1 MLVVVSVALSPIAT
15 FSALQGLERA
25 RSDVTSIHERLTKSA
40 RSAAS
45 GEESVLASAEQVT
58 RALSNLP
65 AVRDG
70 SPACDSELS
79 EALFG
84 VTNFSNLAR
93 LNKKGVVVCSAV
105 ATAKGVSSAR
115 QPIFQ
120 QVRRSSKFLVS
131 GEIESAILSRPVIAG
146 MLPLFNSSGTFDG
159 ALVIVLDVKRLELLV
174 RSRDLANGAVLF
186 IYDANGHIL
195 AASNS
200 LIATALIAHS
210 AASARAGNLRE
221 TTDSRGESWTFAIAP
236 LRGGA
241 ITVAF
246 AMPQA
251 ALFDSTYLNVGA
263 DFLMPI
269 MMISFAWL
277 GVWFAAERVVTRWIL
292 YLRRLSAVYRR
303 GRYGIRPQLDGAPSE
318 FRSLGEGMAEMALS
332 IQDRD
337 RRLHDA
343 LEQKSILIR
352 EIHHRVKNN
361 LQIVMSLL
369 SLQAGQLRDTSARE
383 ALTQAQIRINAL
395 ALVHRILHDAEEL
408 ATIDLKQLLH
418 ELSLQIAEGMGHENA
433 SVRIQENVDSR
444 RVSGD
449 VAVPV
454 ALFVAEAL
462 TNIFKYAFAPGTDG
476 LIVMSLLPEATG
488 KLHLSIADNG
498 AGFDA
503 SVASS
508 GLGCRL
514 INTFGI
520 QMGGVSKICSE
531 KGKGTRVEL
540 VFDDPDCRQVA
551 SEAIG
556 INVSRPLAPNAS
568 SGANVIKM
576 ELFAV

>member
-1 MLVVVSVALSPIAT
+1 MLVVVSVALSPIAI

-25 RSDVTSIHERLTKSA
+25 RSDVTSIHERLIKSA

-45 GEESVLASAEQVT
+45 DEESVLTSAEQVT
-58 RALSNLP
+58 RALSNLS
-65 AVRDG
+65 AVRDVG
-70 SPACDSELS
+70 PACDSELG

-93 LNKKGVVVCSAV
+93 LDKKGVVVCSAV
-105 ATAKGVSSAR
+105 PTAKGVSSAQ

-131 GEIESAILSRPVIAG
+131 GEIESAVLSRPVIAG

-159 ALVIVLDVKRLELLV
+159 ALVIVLDVKRLEPLV
-174 RSRDLANGAVLF
+174 RSRDLADGAVLF

-195 AASNS
+195 AASDPV
-200 LIATALIAHS
+200 IANALVAHS
-210 AASARAGNLRE
+210 AASARAGILRE
-221 TTDSRGESWTFAIAP
+221 ATDSRGESWTFAAAP

-241 ITVAF
+241 MTVAF

-251 ALFDSTYLNVGA
+251 VLFGSTYFNVGA
-263 DFLMPI
+263 DLLMPI

-292 YLRRLSAVYRR
+292 YLRRFSAVYRR

-318 FRSLGEGMAEMALS
+318 FRSLGEGMAAMASS

-408 ATIDLKQLLH
+408 ATVDLKQLLH
-418 ELSLQIAEGMGHENA
+418 ELSLQIAEGMGHEND
-433 SVRIQENVDSR
+433 SVRIQENVVSR

-488 KLHLSIADNG
+488 KLRLSIVDDG
-498 AGFDA
+498 AGFDT

-520 QMGGVSKICSE
+520 QMGGISKVCSD

-540 VFDDPDCRQVA
+540 VFDDPDCR
-551 SEAIG
+551 
-556 INVSRPLAPNAS
+556 
-568 SGANVIKM
+568 
-576 ELFAV
+576 

>member
-1 MLVVVSVALSPIAT
+1 
-15 FSALQGLERA
+15 
-25 RSDVTSIHERLTKSA
+25 
-40 RSAAS
+40 
-45 GEESVLASAEQVT
+45 
-58 RALSNLP
+58 
-65 AVRDG
+65 
-70 SPACDSELS
+70 
-79 EALFG
+79 
-84 VTNFSNLAR
+84 
-93 LNKKGVVVCSAV
+93 
-105 ATAKGVSSAR
+105 
-115 QPIFQ
+115 
-120 QVRRSSKFLVS
+120 
-131 GEIESAILSRPVIAG
+131 
-146 MLPLFNSSGTFDG
+146 
-159 ALVIVLDVKRLELLV
+159 
-174 RSRDLANGAVLF
+174 
-186 IYDANGHIL
+186 
-195 AASNS
+195 
-200 LIATALIAHS
+200 
-210 AASARAGNLRE
+210 
-221 TTDSRGESWTFAIAP
+221 
-236 LRGGA
+236 
-241 ITVAF
+241 
-246 AMPQA
+246 
-251 ALFDSTYLNVGA
+251 
-263 DFLMPI
+263 MPI

-433 SVRIQENVDSR
+433 SVRIQENVASR

-503 SVASS
+503 SLASS

-540 VFDDPDCRQVA
+540 VFDDPDCR
-551 SEAIG
+551 
-556 INVSRPLAPNAS
+556 
-568 SGANVIKM
+568 
-576 ELFAV
+576 